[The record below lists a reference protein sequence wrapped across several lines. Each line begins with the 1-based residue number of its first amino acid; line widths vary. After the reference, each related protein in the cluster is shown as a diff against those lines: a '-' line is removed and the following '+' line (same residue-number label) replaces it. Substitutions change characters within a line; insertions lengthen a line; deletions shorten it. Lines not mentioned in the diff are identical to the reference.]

1 MHKSQKEL
9 ADEQIAAAQHVK
21 VGRLYHHYKNPN
33 DLYKVIN
40 LAVTEWNDEAC
51 VIYEA
56 QYGEKIIFV
65 RPLGSWLE
73 KVEWNGKIVDRF
85 TLND

>member
-1 MHKSQKEL
+1 MHKSQKKL
-9 ADEQIAAAQHVK
+9 ADERIAATQNVK
-21 VGRLYHHYKNPN
+21 VGRFYYHYKNSN
-33 DLYKVIN
+33 DLYKVLN
-40 LAVTEWNDEAC
+40 LAVTEWDDEVC

-65 RPLGSWLE
+65 RPLNSWLE

-85 TLND
+85 TLNS